1 VSRAGFACPS
11 FDASIAASM
20 LDGEAETERI
30 VPVTA
35 IDGGMAQPDFSF
47 TARGS
52 AGRPGRPGW

>member
-52 AGRPGRPGW
+52 AGRPGW